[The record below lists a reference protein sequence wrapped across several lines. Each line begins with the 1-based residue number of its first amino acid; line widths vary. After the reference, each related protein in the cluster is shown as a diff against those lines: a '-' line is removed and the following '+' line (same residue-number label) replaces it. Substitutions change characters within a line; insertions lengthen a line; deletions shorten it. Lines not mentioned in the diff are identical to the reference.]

1 MLFWHPS
8 SASFECNA
16 AGWVL
21 RKESIKHSEVNSVKV
36 TLCNPMDHTAHGTF
50 QARILEWV
58 AFPFSRGSSQPRV
71 RTQVSHI
78 AGRFFTSW
86 ATREAQNLVSAWSG
100 SRGSWEEHCS
110 WTGSQEQPP
119 GRSSLNCGWVDA
131 TATQEEGSETRK
143 VRESS
148 RQWG

>member
-8 SASFECNA
+8 SDSFECNS

-36 TLCNPMDHTAHGTF
+36 TLCDPMDHIAHGIF

-58 AFPFSRGSSQPRV
+58 AFPFSRGSSQSRV
-71 RTQVSHI
+71 WTQVSHI
-78 AGRFFTSW
+78 AGGFFTSW
-86 ATREAQNLVSAWSG
+86 ATREDQSIVSAWSG

-110 WTGSQEQPP
+110 RSGSQEQPP
-119 GRSSLNCGWVDA
+119 GRSSLNSGWVDA
-131 TATQEEGSETRK
+131 MATQEAGNETRK